1 MIEMTPTPSMT
12 DEEVEAWFAAAGLN
26 ASVVKRCSVAGCAR
40 CNDIS
45 LTRAA

>member
-26 ASVVKRCSVAGCAR
+26 ASVVERCSVAGCAR
-40 CNDIS
+40 CDHRS